1 MKNKLDNFLVFL
13 KEHQMFKFTQVADEQ
28 GEYHLG
34 IEFRKGKSD
43 YNSIERKKIEVI
55 YYFQHIFVEYDEN
68 AFIKTEHEII
78 ELDEI
83 RKNFYEKSFEGKLYW
98 WHKNITIE
106 NGFNDYLVKPQ
117 LSYFHHEYISKIILS
132 QKKAVEEVLDSYA
145 KISSSFRANS
155 NQQKTK
161 IKLSVGELAL
171 LFRLLK
177 EEGLFEYK
185 YETEI
190 YRLIAN
196 TFSTKIQENLSE
208 ASIKN
213 KYYSPDN
220 TAIKNLDVLLINLR
234 QQLKKIQ

>member
-1 MKNKLDNFLVFL
+1 MKNKLDHFLVFL
-13 KEHQMFKFTQVADEQ
+13 KEHQKFKFTQVADEQ

-34 IEFRKGKSD
+34 IEFKKGKSD
-43 YNSIERKKIEVI
+43 FNRINRKKIDVI
-55 YYFQHIFVEYDEN
+55 YYFQDIFVEYDEN

-78 ELDEI
+78 ELDEL
-83 RKNFYEKSFEGKLYW
+83 RKNFYEKTFEGKSYW
-98 WHKNITIE
+98 WHKNVAIE
-106 NGFNDYLVKPQ
+106 KDLDDYLVKPQ
-117 LSYFHHEYISKIILS
+117 LSFFHHEYISNIILS
-132 QKKAVEEVLDSYA
+132 QKKAVDEILESYA
-145 KISSSFRANS
+145 KISSSFRSKS

-196 TFSTKIQENLSE
+196 TFSTKIQENISE

-213 KYYSPDN
+213 KFLSPDN
-220 TAIKNLDVLLINLR
+220 TSIKNIHILLTNLKTKLKNIN
-234 QQLKKIQ
+234 